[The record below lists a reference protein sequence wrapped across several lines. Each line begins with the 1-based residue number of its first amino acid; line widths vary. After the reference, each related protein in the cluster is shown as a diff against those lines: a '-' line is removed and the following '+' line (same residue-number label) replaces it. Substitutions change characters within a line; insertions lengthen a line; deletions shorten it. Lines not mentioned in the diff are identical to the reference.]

1 MIGNYCGSLDKIAVA
16 CDKNMSD
23 QFKKEPAQSVVSAK
37 MPGPPLPRL
46 LQTLL
51 FFSAPVE
58 FLLDCHRRY
67 GDTFE
72 CHFVSQKTSTVFVSS
87 PELIREVFTGD
98 PTQLRAGAGN
108 VLVRPIVGWHSLL
121 LLDGAEHVRMRKL
134 LLPPLHGER
143 LVPYAAVMR
152 EQTEHL
158 LHGWR
163 DGAAVLVRR
172 GFQELTLQV
181 ILRAVFGLQEGAEL
195 RELAELLRQYADLSS
210 SWILFFPQLQR
221 NRWVCNPWERV
232 RQLRE
237 KTNVALMG
245 VIERRRAGRTAGLT
259 DVLSLL
265 LGMRDEAGE
274 PLSNEELHDEL
285 LTLLIAGHE
294 TTATALE
301 WTLHFLLHSPS
312 QLARVRAEL
321 RAVVDDGPV
330 EPVHLPRLEFLDAVL
345 KESLRLRP
353 VLPNVARRL
362 ATPMQLGRYTLAAG
376 TFVAPCIYLTHH
388 DEALYPEPER
398 FLPERWIGHKPDP
411 YQWLPFGGGARR
423 CIGMAFAMME
433 MKVVLATLLSRA
445 ELTALTPASLPI
457 ARRGVTLSSRGLK
470 IQAGRL
476 PPR

>member
-1 MIGNYCGSLDKIAVA
+1 MGDP
-16 CDKNMSD
+16 MET
-23 QFKKEPAQSVVSAK
+23 EPALPKASAK
-37 MPGPPLPRL
+37 IPGPPLPRL

-51 FFSAPVE
+51 FFSAPIE
-58 FLLDCHRRY
+58 FLLECHRRY
-67 GDTFE
+67 GDIIE
-72 CHFVSQKTSTVFVSS
+72 CHFVSHKTSTVFVSS
-87 PELIREVFTGD
+87 PELIRAVFTGD
-98 PTQLRAGAGN
+98 PAQLRAGAGN
-108 VLVRPIVGWHSLL
+108 VLVRPIVGRHSLL
-121 LLDGAEHVRMRKL
+121 LLDGEEHVRMRKL

-143 LVPYAAVMR
+143 LGPYAAVMR

-158 LHGWR
+158 LRRWLG
-163 DGAAVLVRR
+163 GAPIMVRP

-195 RELAELLRQYADLSS
+195 RELAELLRQYADFSS
-210 SWILFFPQLQR
+210 SWILFFPELQR
-221 NRWVCNPWERV
+221 NRWACNPWVRV
-232 RQLRE
+232 RQLRDQ
-237 KTNVALMG
+237 TNAALMG
-245 VIERRRAGRTAGLT
+245 VIDRRRAAPTTGLT

-265 LGMRDEAGE
+265 LGMRDEAGV

-312 QLARVRAEL
+312 ILARVRAEL

-330 EPVHLPRLEFLDAVL
+330 EPMHLPRLEFLDAVI

-362 ATPMQLGRYTLAAG
+362 ATPMRLGGYTLAAG
-376 TFVAPCIYLTHH
+376 SFVAPCIYLTHH
-388 DEALYPEPER
+388 DATLYPEPER
-398 FLPERWIGHKPDP
+398 FLPERWLGRKPDP

-433 MKVVLATLLSRA
+433 MKVVLATLLTRA

-470 IQAGRL
+470 IQAGH
-476 PPR
+476 PPRK